1 MKTSINL
8 VSRQN
13 LNPPC
18 HDDLYSSH
26 RLHLKCCQN
35 ARRKP
40 RVLIVLKQMLVANS
54 CLSYCG
60 MTDIHK
66 QSFIQMRKEKAFK
79 QA

>member
-1 MKTSINL
+1 MKTSTNL

-18 HDDLYSSH
+18 HEDFYSPH
-26 RLHLKCCQN
+26 CLHFKCCIN
-35 ARRKP
+35 ARRKL
-40 RVLIVLKQMLVANS
+40 REHIVLKPMLVVNS

-66 QSFIQMRKEKAFK
+66 QSFIQKRKEKAFK